1 LLFLC
6 STASPFPPVPFHTAP
21 VEDHAMS
28 AAPPSFQAFFDTVR
42 LWLANAREAE
52 VQEIA
57 RLVLGE
63 HERRLGAEDE
73 PSPATQVTP

>member
-1 LLFLC
+1 
-6 STASPFPPVPFHTAP
+6 
-21 VEDHAMS
+21 MS